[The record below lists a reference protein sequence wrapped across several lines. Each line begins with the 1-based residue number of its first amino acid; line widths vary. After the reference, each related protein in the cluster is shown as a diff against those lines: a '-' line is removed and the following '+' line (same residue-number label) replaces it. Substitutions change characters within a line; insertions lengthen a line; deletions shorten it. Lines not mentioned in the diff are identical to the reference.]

1 MQIAGT
7 SRLNKDPFLP
17 PGPKG
22 LPFLGS
28 LVDYFSDMLGFLKRV
43 SDEYGDLVYYK
54 LGSRKMYL
62 LNNPEHIK
70 DVLVTY
76 NRNFEKSRALKRT
89 KIILGEGLLTNEG
102 EPHIKQR
109 RTIQPVFHHQR
120 IKSYGDVMADY
131 ASRVGEGWQNG
142 SVVNIHKEMMK
153 LTLYIVSKTI
163 FDSDMESESDEIG
176 QCLTDLVTLFPQML
190 FPYSEYLDNLPLPAN
205 RRFQNAKNK
214 LDSIIYG
221 LIEKRRANPGVKS
234 DLLSMLLEAE
244 DEEGGGEGMTDE
256 QVRDEALTLFLAGQE
271 STANS
276 LVWTWY
282 LISTHT
288 EVEKKMHEEIDTALN
303 GRLPTLDDLGKLS
316 YTQNVFK
323 EALRLYPPAW
333 AVARHVK
340 EDYEVGGYIIPAGAD
355 IFMSQY
361 VVHRDPRFYR
371 EADRFTPERWS
382 SDETKDLPRFAYFP
396 FGGGTRRCIGEP
408 FAWMEGVILI
418 APIASKWKMRLV
430 PHQKIV
436 PQALITIRPKNGM
449 NMILERR

>member
-7 SRLNKDPFLP
+7 SRANKEPFLP
-17 PGPKG
+17 PGPNG
-22 LPFLGS
+22 LPLLGS
-28 LVDYFSDMLGFLKRV
+28 LVDYFPDMLGFLKRV
-43 SDEYGDLVYYK
+43 SDEYGDIVYYK

-70 DVLVTY
+70 DVLVTN
-76 NRNFEKSRALKRT
+76 NRNFEKSRALKRS

-102 EPHIKQR
+102 ESHIKQR
-109 RTIQPVFHHQR
+109 RTIQPVFHHQM

-131 ASRVGEGWQNG
+131 ASIVSEGWQNG
-142 SVVNIHKEMMK
+142 SVLNIHKEMMK
-153 LTLYIVSKTI
+153 LTLYIVCKTI

-176 QCLTDLVTLFPQML
+176 ECLTDLVTLFPQMI
-190 FPYSEYLDNLPLPAN
+190 FPCSEYLDNLPLPAN
-205 RRFQNAKNK
+205 RRFQKARSK
-214 LDSIIYG
+214 LDKIIYG
-221 LIEKRRANPGVKS
+221 LIEKRRANPGDKS
-234 DLLSMLLEAE
+234 DLLSMLLEVQ
-244 DEEGGGEGMTDE
+244 DQEGDGEGMTDE

-276 LVWTWY
+276 LLWTWY
-282 LISTHT
+282 LISTNP
-288 EVEKKMHEEIDTALN
+288 ESEKKMHREIDTVLN
-303 GRLPTLDDLGKLS
+303 GRLPSLDDLGKLS

-340 EDYEVGGYIIPAGAD
+340 EDYEVGGYVIPAGAD

-361 VVHRDPRFYR
+361 VVHREPRLYR
-371 EADRFTPERWS
+371 EPESFRPERWS

-408 FAWMEGVILI
+408 FAWMEGVLLI
-418 APIASKWKMRLV
+418 ATIASKWKMRLV
-430 PHQKIV
+430 PHQNII

>member
-1 MQIAGT
+1 MQAVKT
-7 SRLNKDPFLP
+7 RKLTKKPFLP
-17 PGPKG
+17 PGPRG
-22 LPFLGS
+22 IPFLGS
-28 LVDYFSDMLGFLKRV
+28 LIDYFSDMLGFLKRV
-43 SDEYGDLVYYK
+43 SDDYGDIVYYK
-54 LGSRKMYL
+54 LGTRKMYL

-70 DVLVTY
+70 DVLVTH

-109 RTIQPVFHHQR
+109 RTIQPVFHHER
-120 IKSYGDVMADY
+120 IKSYGDVMAQY
-131 ASRVGEGWQNG
+131 ASRVGDGWKNG
-142 SVVNIHKEMMK
+142 GLLNIHKEMMK
-153 LTLYIVSKTI
+153 LTLFIVSKTI
-163 FDSDMESESDEIG
+163 FDSDMESKSDEIG
-176 QCLTDLVTLFPQML
+176 ECLTDLVTLFPQMI

-205 RRFQNAKNK
+205 RRFQIAKDK
-214 LDSIIYG
+214 LDSIIYR
-221 LIEKRRANPGVKS
+221 LIEERRASPGEKS
-234 DLLSMLLEAE
+234 DLLSMLLEAQ
-244 DEEGGGEGMTDE
+244 DEEGGEVMTDL

-276 LVWTWY
+276 LLWTWY
-282 LISTHT
+282 LISTHP
-288 EVEKKMHEEIDTALN
+288 EVEKKVHEEVDSVLN

-340 EDYEVGGYIIPAGAD
+340 EDYEVGGYVIPAGAD

-361 VVHRDPRFYR
+361 VVHRDPRLFR
-371 EADRFTPERWS
+371 EPDGFIPERWS
-382 SDETKDLPRFAYFP
+382 TNETKDLPRFAYFP

-418 APIASKWKMRLV
+418 ATIASKWKMRLV

-449 NMILERR
+449 NMIMERR

>member
-1 MQIAGT
+1 MQTAQINS
-7 SRLNKDPFLP
+7 SRKDPFLP

-22 LPFLGS
+22 LPLVGS
-28 LVDYFSDMLGFLKRV
+28 LFDYFGDMLGFLTRV
-43 SDEYGDLVYYK
+43 SAEYGDIVYYK

-70 DVLVTY
+70 DVLVTH

-89 KIILGEGLLTNEG
+89 KIVLGEGLLTNEG

-109 RTIQPVFHHQR
+109 RTIQPVFHHEKIR
-120 IKSYGDVMADY
+120 SYGDVMAQY
-131 ASRVGEGWQNG
+131 ASQVGEDWQNG

-153 LTLYIVSKTI
+153 LTLSIVSKTI
-163 FDSDMESESDEIG
+163 FDSEMESESEGIG
-176 QCLTDLVTLFPQML
+176 QYLTELVSLFPQMI

-205 RRFQNAKNK
+205 RRFQHAKNK

-221 LIEKRRANPGVKS
+221 MIEERRAKPGERN
-234 DLLSMLLEAE
+234 DLLSMLLEAQ
-244 DEEGGGEGMTDE
+244 DEEGNGEEMTDL

-282 LISTHT
+282 LVSQNG
-288 EVEKKMHEEIDTALN
+288 EVEKKMYEEIDSVLG

-340 EDYEVGGYIIPAGAD
+340 GDYEVGGYVIPAGAD

-361 VVHRDPRFYR
+361 VVHRDPRFYK
-371 EADRFTPERWS
+371 EPERFRPERWS
-382 SDETKDLPRFAYFP
+382 SEETKNLPRFAYFP

-418 APIASKWKMRLV
+418 ATIASKWKMRLV

>member
-1 MQIAGT
+1 MQTAKT
-7 SRLNKDPFLP
+7 NSRAKAPFLP

-22 LPFLGS
+22 LPVVGS
-28 LVDYFSDMLGFLKRV
+28 LFDYFGDILGFLSRV
-43 SDEYGDLVYYK
+43 SADYGDIAYYK

-62 LNNPEHIK
+62 LSDPEDIK
-70 DVLVTY
+70 DVLVTN
-76 NRNFEKSRALKRT
+76 NRCFEKSRALKRT

-102 EPHIKQR
+102 ESHLKQR
-109 RTIQPVFHHQR
+109 RTIQPVFHHKR
-120 IKSYGDVMADY
+120 IKTYGDVMADY
-131 ASRVGEGWQNG
+131 ASRIGEDWRGG

-153 LTLYIVSKTI
+153 LTLFIVSKTI

-176 QCLTDLVTLFPQML
+176 KCLTDLVSLFPQMI
-190 FPYSEYLDNLPLPAN
+190 FPYSEYLDNLPLPATK
-205 RRFQNAKNK
+205 RFYAARDK

-221 LIEKRRANPGVKS
+221 LIEERRANPGENT
-234 DLLSMLLEAE
+234 DLLSMLLEAQ
-244 DEEGGGEGMTDE
+244 DEEGDGLGMSDQ
-256 QVRDEALTLFLAGQE
+256 QVRDEAMTLFLAGQE

-282 LISTHT
+282 LISQHP
-288 EVEKKMHEEIDTALN
+288 EVERKIYEEIDSVLG

-340 EDYEVGGYIIPAGAD
+340 EDYEVGGYTVPAGAD
-355 IFMSQY
+355 IFISQY
-361 VVHRDPRFYR
+361 VVHRDPRLYR
-371 EADRFTPERWS
+371 EPERFIPERWE

-396 FGGGTRRCIGEP
+396 FGGGPRRCIGEA
-408 FAWMEGVILI
+408 FAWMEGVIII
-418 APIASKWKMRLV
+418 ATIASKWKMRLV

-436 PQALITIRPKNGM
+436 PDPLITIRPKYGM
-449 NMILERR
+449 NMILETR

>member
-1 MQIAGT
+1 M
-7 SRLNKDPFLP
+7 P

-22 LPFLGS
+22 LPLLGS
-28 LVDYFSDMLGFLKRV
+28 LIDYFSDMLGFLTRV
-43 SDEYGDLVYYK
+43 SADYGDIVYYK

-70 DVLVTY
+70 DVLVTN

-109 RTIQPVFHHQR
+109 RTIQPVFHHER
-120 IKSYGDVMADY
+120 IKSYGDVMAQY
-131 ASRVGEGWQNG
+131 ASLVGEDWQNG
-142 SVVNIHKEMMK
+142 AVVNIHKEMMK
-153 LTLYIVSKTI
+153 LTLNIVSKTI
-163 FDSDMESESDEIG
+163 FDSDMESESEEIG
-176 QCLTDLVTLFPQML
+176 KSLTDIVTLFPRLL
-190 FPYSEYLDNLPLPAN
+190 FPYSEYVDNLPLPSN
-205 RRFQNAKNK
+205 RRFQQAKDK
-214 LDSIIYG
+214 LDSIICAM
-221 LIEKRRANPGVKS
+221 IEERRARPGKRK
-234 DLLSMLLEAE
+234 DLLSMLLEAQ
-244 DEEGGGEGMTDE
+244 DEEGDGDGMSDL
-256 QVRDEALTLFLAGQE
+256 QVRDEALTLFLAAQE

-282 LISTHT
+282 LVSQHP
-288 EVEKKMHEEIDTALN
+288 EVERKMQQEIDCVLK
-303 GRLPTLDDLGKLS
+303 GSQPTLDDLGKLS

-333 AVARHVK
+333 AVARRVK
-340 EDYEVGGYIIPAGAD
+340 EDYEPGGYVVPAGAD

-361 VVHRDPRFYR
+361 VVHRDPRLYK
-371 EADRFTPERWS
+371 EPDRFIPERWNS
-382 SDETKDLPRFAYFP
+382 EETKNLPRFAYFP

-418 APIASKWKMRLV
+418 ATIASKWKMRLV

>member
-1 MQIAGT
+1 MQAVKT
-7 SRLNKDPFLP
+7 RKLTKKPFLP
-17 PGPKG
+17 PGPRG
-22 LPFLGS
+22 IPFLGS
-28 LVDYFSDMLGFLKRV
+28 LIVYFSDMLGFLKRV
-43 SDEYGDLVYYK
+43 SDDYGDIVYYK
-54 LGSRKMYL
+54 LGTRKMYL

-70 DVLVTY
+70 DVLVTH

-109 RTIQPVFHHQR
+109 RTIQPVFHHER
-120 IKSYGDVMADY
+120 IKSYGDVMAQY
-131 ASRVGEGWQNG
+131 ASRVGDGWKNG
-142 SVVNIHKEMMK
+142 EVVNIHKEMMK
-153 LTLYIVSKTI
+153 LTLFIVSKTI
-163 FDSDMESESDEIG
+163 FDSDMESKSDEIG
-176 QCLTDLVTLFPQML
+176 ECLTDLVTLFPQMI

-205 RRFQNAKNK
+205 RRFQIAKDK
-214 LDSIIYG
+214 LDSIIYR
-221 LIEKRRANPGVKS
+221 LIEERRASPGEKS
-234 DLLSMLLEAE
+234 DLLSMLLEAQ
-244 DEEGGGEGMTDE
+244 DEEGGEVMSDL

-282 LISTHT
+282 LISTHP
-288 EVEKKMHEEIDTALN
+288 EVEKKVHEEVDSVLN

-340 EDYEVGGYIIPAGAD
+340 EDYEVGGYVIPAGAD

-361 VVHRDPRFYR
+361 VVHRDPRLFR
-371 EADRFTPERWS
+371 EPDRFIPERWS
-382 SDETKDLPRFAYFP
+382 TNETKDLPRFAYFP

-418 APIASKWKMRLV
+418 ATIASKWKMRLV

-449 NMILERR
+449 NMIMERR

>member
-1 MQIAGT
+1 M
-7 SRLNKDPFLP
+7 
-17 PGPKG
+17 G

-28 LVDYFSDMLGFLKRV
+28 LIDYFSDMLGFLKSV
-43 SDEYGDLVYYK
+43 SDKYGDIVYYK

-70 DVLVTY
+70 DVLVTH

-102 EPHIKQR
+102 EPHLKQR

-120 IKSYGDVMADY
+120 IKSYGDVMGQY
-131 ASRVGEGWQNG
+131 ALRVGDGWKNG
-142 SVVNIHKEMMK
+142 EVVNIHKEMMK
-153 LTLYIVSKTI
+153 LTLFIVSITI

-176 QCLTDLVTLFPQML
+176 KCLTDLVTLFPQMI

-205 RRFQNAKNK
+205 RRFQNAKDK
-214 LDSIIYG
+214 LDSIIYR
-221 LIEKRRANPGVKS
+221 LIEERRANPGEKS
-234 DLLSMLLEAE
+234 DLLSMLLEAQ
-244 DEEGGGEGMTDE
+244 DEESGEGMTDV

-282 LISTHT
+282 LISTHP
-288 EVEKKMHEEIDTALN
+288 EVEKKVHEEVDSVLN
-303 GRLPTLDDLGKLS
+303 KRLPTLDDLGKLS

-340 EDYEVGGYIIPAGAD
+340 EDYEVGGYVIPAGAD

-361 VVHRDPRFYR
+361 VVHRDPRLFR
-371 EADRFTPERWS
+371 EPDRFIPERWS
-382 SDETKDLPRFAYFP
+382 TNETKDLPRFAYFP

-418 APIASKWKMRLV
+418 ATIASKWKMRLV

-449 NMILERR
+449 NMIMERR

>member
-1 MQIAGT
+1 V
-7 SRLNKDPFLP
+7 
-17 PGPKG
+17 
-22 LPFLGS
+22 GS
-28 LVDYFSDMLGFLKRV
+28 LIDYFSDMLGFLTRV
-43 SDEYGDLVYYK
+43 SAEYGDIVYYK

-62 LNNPEHIK
+62 LNNPEDIK
-70 DVLVTY
+70 DVLVTH
-76 NRNFEKSRALKRT
+76 NRNFEKSRALKRA

-102 EPHIKQR
+102 ESHLRQR
-109 RTIQPVFHHQR
+109 RTIHPVFHHER
-120 IKSYGDVMADY
+120 IRSYGDVMAEY

-142 SVVNIHKEMMK
+142 TVVNIHKEMMK
-153 LTLYIVSKTI
+153 LTLFIVSKTI
-163 FDSDMESESDEIG
+163 FDSEMESESDEIG
-176 QCLTDLVTLFPQML
+176 RSLTDLVTLFPRL
-190 FPYSEYLDNLPLPAN
+190 IFPYSEYVDNLPLPSN
-205 RRFQNAKNK
+205 RRFEQAKSR

-221 LIEKRRANPGVKS
+221 LIEERRANPGERK
-234 DLLSMLLEAE
+234 DLLSMLLDAQ
-244 DEEGGGEGMTDE
+244 DEEGGGEGMTDV

-282 LISTHT
+282 LISQHPQ
-288 EVEKKMHEEIDTALN
+288 VEKKIHGEIDSVLN

-333 AVARHVK
+333 AVARQVK
-340 EDYEVGGYIIPAGAD
+340 EDYEVGGYVVPAGAD

-361 VVHRDPRFYR
+361 VVHRDPRFYK
-371 EADRFTPERWS
+371 EPDRFIPERWS
-382 SDETKDLPRFAYFP
+382 NEETKDLPKFAYFP

-418 APIASKWKMRLV
+418 ATIASKWKMRLV
-430 PHQKIV
+430 PHQRV
-436 PQALITIRPKNGM
+436 EPEPLITIRPKYGM

>member
-1 MQIAGT
+1 MQIAQT
-7 SRLNKDPFLP
+7 NSRVKDPFLP

-22 LPFLGS
+22 LPLLGS
-28 LVDYFSDMLGFLKRV
+28 LIDYFSDMLGFLTRV
-43 SDEYGDLVYYK
+43 SAEYGDIVYYK

-70 DVLVTY
+70 DVLVTH

-109 RTIQPVFHHQR
+109 RTIQPVFHHER
-120 IKSYGDVMADY
+120 ITSYGDVMAQY
-131 ASRVGEGWQNG
+131 ASRIGEDWQNG

-153 LTLYIVSKTI
+153 LTLSIVSKTI
-163 FDSDMESESDEIG
+163 FDSEMESESDEIG
-176 QCLTDLVTLFPQML
+176 QYLTDLVSLFPQMI

-205 RRFQNAKNK
+205 RRFQHAKTK
-214 LDSIIYG
+214 LDAIIYG
-221 LIEKRRANPGVKS
+221 MIEERRANPGKRK
-234 DLLSMLLEAE
+234 DLLSMLLEAQ
-244 DEEGGGEGMTDE
+244 DEEGDGGEMSDL

-271 STANS
+271 SMANS

-282 LISTHT
+282 LISQNP
-288 EVEKKMHEEIDTALN
+288 EVEKKMYEEIDSALKN
-303 GRLPTLDDLGKLS
+303 SLPTLDDLGKLA

-333 AVARHVK
+333 AVVRQVK
-340 EDYEVGGYIIPAGAD
+340 EDYEVGGYIVPSGAD

-361 VVHRDPRFYR
+361 VVHRDPRYYR
-371 EADRFTPERWS
+371 DPERFIPERWS
-382 SDETKDLPRFAYFP
+382 SEETKNLPRFAYFP

-418 APIASKWKMRLV
+418 ATIASKWKMRLV
-430 PHQKIV
+430 PRQKIV
-436 PQALITIRPKNGM
+436 PQALITIRPKYGM

>member
-43 SDEYGDLVYYK
+43 SDEYGDIVYYK

-70 DVLVTY
+70 DVLVT
-76 NRNFEKSRALKRT
+76 NNHNFEKSRALKRT

-131 ASRVGEGWQNG
+131 ASRVGEDWQNG

-176 QCLTDLVTLFPQML
+176 QCLTGLVTLFPQMI

-205 RRFQNAKNK
+205 RRFQNAKSK
-214 LDSIIYG
+214 LDKIIYG
-221 LIEKRRANPGVKS
+221 LIEERRTNPGDKT
-234 DLLSMLLEAE
+234 DLLSMLLEAK
-244 DEEGGGEGMTDE
+244 DEEGGCEGMTDE

-282 LISTHT
+282 LISTHPQ
-288 EVEKKMHEEIDTALN
+288 VGKKIFDEINSVLN
-303 GRLPTLDDLGKLS
+303 GRLPNLDDLGKLS

-340 EDYEVGGYIIPAGAD
+340 EDYEVGGYVIPAGAD

-361 VVHRDPRFYR
+361 VVHRDPRLYR
-371 EADRFTPERWS
+371 EPDRFIPERWS

-418 APIASKWKMRLV
+418 ATIASKWKMKLV

-449 NMILERR
+449 NMILEKR

>member
-1 MQIAGT
+1 MRIAHSN
-7 SRLNKDPFLP
+7 SRIKDPFLP

-22 LPFLGS
+22 LPLLGS
-28 LVDYFSDMLGFLKRV
+28 LIDCFSDMLGFLTRV
-43 SDEYGDLVYYK
+43 SADYGDIVYYK

-70 DVLVTY
+70 DVLVTN

-109 RTIQPVFHHQR
+109 RTIQPVFHHER
-120 IKSYGDVMADY
+120 IKSYGDVMAQY
-131 ASRVGEGWQNG
+131 ASLVGEDWQNG
-142 SVVNIHKEMMK
+142 AVVNIHKEMMK
-153 LTLYIVSKTI
+153 LTLNIVSKTI
-163 FDSDMESESDEIG
+163 FDSDMESESEEIG
-176 QCLTDLVTLFPQML
+176 KSLTDIVTLFPRLL
-190 FPYSEYLDNLPLPAN
+190 FPYSEYVDNLPLPSN
-205 RRFQNAKNK
+205 RRFQQAKDK
-214 LDSIIYG
+214 LDSIIYAM
-221 LIEKRRANPGVKS
+221 IEERRARPGKRK
-234 DLLSMLLEAE
+234 DLLSMLLEAQ
-244 DEEGGGEGMTDE
+244 DEEGDGDGMSDL

-282 LISTHT
+282 LVSQHP
-288 EVEKKMHEEIDTALN
+288 EVERKMQQEIDCVLK
-303 GRLPTLDDLGKLS
+303 GSQPTLDDLGKLS

-333 AVARHVK
+333 AVARRVK
-340 EDYEVGGYIIPAGAD
+340 EDYEVGGYVIPAGAD

-361 VVHRDPRFYR
+361 VVHRDPRLYK
-371 EADRFTPERWS
+371 EPDRFIPERWNS
-382 SDETKDLPRFAYFP
+382 EETKNLPRFAYFP

-418 APIASKWKMRLV
+418 ATIASKWKMRLV

>member
-1 MQIAGT
+1 MQAVT
-7 SRLNKDPFLP
+7 RNPLKHKPFLP

-22 LPFLGS
+22 LPFFGS
-28 LVDYFSDMLGFLKRV
+28 LIDYFSDMLGFLTRV
-43 SDEYGDLVYYK
+43 SSEYGDIVYYK

-70 DVLVTY
+70 DVLVTH

-89 KIILGEGLLTNEG
+89 KIVLGEGLLTNEG
-102 EPHIKQR
+102 EPHLKQR
-109 RTIQPVFHHQR
+109 RTVQPVFHHQR
-120 IKSYGDVMADY
+120 IKSYGDVMAEY
-131 ASRVGEGWQNG
+131 ASRVGEDWKNG
-142 SVVNIHKEMMK
+142 SVVNINKEMMK
-153 LTLYIVSKTI
+153 LTLSIVSKTI

-176 QCLTDLVTLFPQML
+176 ECLTDLVTLFPQMI
-190 FPYSEYLDNLPLPAN
+190 FPYSEYLDGLPLPAN
-205 RRFQNAKNK
+205 NRFNKAKDK
-214 LDSIIYG
+214 LDTIIYR
-221 LIEKRRANPGVKS
+221 LIEERRENPGEKT
-234 DLLSMLLEAE
+234 DLLSMLLEAQ
-244 DEEGGGEGMTDE
+244 DEEGGGEGMTDL

-282 LISTHT
+282 LISTHLQ
-288 EVEKKMHEEIDTALN
+288 VEKKIHEEIDSILN

-323 EALRLYPPAW
+323 ETLRLYPPAW
-333 AVARHVK
+333 AVARQVK
-340 EDYEVGGYIIPAGAD
+340 EDYEVGGYVIPAGAD

-361 VVHRDPRFYR
+361 VVHRDARLYKEP
-371 EADRFTPERWS
+371 DRFIPERWES
-382 SDETKDLPRFAYFP
+382 EETNDLPRFAYFP

-408 FAWMEGVILI
+408 FAWMEGVLLI
-418 APIASKWKMRLV
+418 ATIASKWKMRLV

>member
-1 MQIAGT
+1 MQAVKT
-7 SRLNKDPFLP
+7 RKLTKKPFLP
-17 PGPKG
+17 PGPRG
-22 LPFLGS
+22 IPFLGS
-28 LVDYFSDMLGFLKRV
+28 LIDYFSDMLGFLKRV
-43 SDEYGDLVYYK
+43 SDDYGDIVYYK
-54 LGSRKMYL
+54 LGTRKMYL

-70 DVLVTY
+70 DVLVTH

-109 RTIQPVFHHQR
+109 RTIQPVFHHER
-120 IKSYGDVMADY
+120 IKSYGDVMAQY
-131 ASRVGEGWQNG
+131 ASRVGDGWKNG
-142 SVVNIHKEMMK
+142 EVVNIHKEMMK
-153 LTLYIVSKTI
+153 LTLFIVSKTI
-163 FDSDMESESDEIG
+163 FDSDMESKSDEIG
-176 QCLTDLVTLFPQML
+176 ECLTDLVTLFPQMI

-205 RRFQNAKNK
+205 RRFQIAKDK
-214 LDSIIYG
+214 LDSIIYR
-221 LIEKRRANPGVKS
+221 LIEERRASPGEKS
-234 DLLSMLLEAE
+234 DLLSMLLEAQDQE
-244 DEEGGGEGMTDE
+244 RGDVMSDL

-282 LISTHT
+282 LISTHP
-288 EVEKKMHEEIDTALN
+288 EVEKKVHEEVDSVLN

-340 EDYEVGGYIIPAGAD
+340 EDYEVGGYVIPAGAD

-361 VVHRDPRFYR
+361 VVHRDPRLFR
-371 EADRFTPERWS
+371 EPDRFIPERWS
-382 SDETKDLPRFAYFP
+382 TNETKDLPRFAYFP

-418 APIASKWKMRLV
+418 ATIASKWKMRLV

-449 NMILERR
+449 NMIMERR

>member
-1 MQIAGT
+1 MQLAKT
-7 SRLNKDPFLP
+7 NHLRKDPFLP

-22 LPFLGS
+22 LPFVGS
-28 LVDYFSDMLGFLKRV
+28 LIDYFSDMLGFLTRV
-43 SDEYGDLVYYK
+43 SEEYGDIVYYK

-70 DVLVTY
+70 DVLVTN

-89 KIILGEGLLTNEG
+89 KIVLGEGLLTNEG

-109 RTIQPVFHHQR
+109 RTIQPVFHHER
-120 IKSYGDVMADY
+120 IRSYGDVMAEY
-131 ASRVGEGWQNG
+131 ASRVGEDWQNG

-153 LTLYIVSKTI
+153 LTLSIVSKTI

-176 QCLTDLVTLFPQML
+176 QSLTDLVSLFPRLL
-190 FPYSEYLDNLPLPAN
+190 FPYSEYVDNWPLPAN
-205 RRFQNAKNK
+205 RRFQEAKSK
-214 LDSIIYG
+214 LDEIIYA
-221 LIEKRRANPGVKS
+221 LIEERKKNPGARK
-234 DLLSMLLEAE
+234 DLLSMLLEAQ
-244 DEEGGGEGMTDE
+244 DEEGDGGAMTDL

-282 LISTHT
+282 LISQHPQ
-288 EVEKKMHEEIDTALN
+288 VEKKMYEEVSSVLN
-303 GRLPTLDDLGKLS
+303 GSLPTLNDLGKLS

-333 AVARHVK
+333 AVARQVK
-340 EDYEVGGYIIPAGAD
+340 EDYEVGGYVIPAGAD

-361 VVHRDPRFYR
+361 VVHRDPRLYR
-371 EADRFTPERWS
+371 EPQRFIPERWS
-382 SDETKDLPRFAYFP
+382 SEETKELPRFAYFP

-418 APIASKWKMRLV
+418 ATIASKWKMRLV

-449 NMILERR
+449 NMILEKR

>member
-1 MQIAGT
+1 MQAVKTREIT
-7 SRLNKDPFLP
+7 KNPFLP
-17 PGPKG
+17 PGPRG

-28 LVDYFSDMLGFLKRV
+28 LIDYFSDMLGFLKRV
-43 SDEYGDLVYYK
+43 SDEYGDIVYYK

-62 LNNPEHIK
+62 LNNPDYIK
-70 DVLVTY
+70 DVLVTH
-76 NRNFEKSRALKRT
+76 NRKFEKSRALKRT

-102 EPHIKQR
+102 EPHLKQR
-109 RTIQPVFHHQR
+109 RTIQPVFHHKR
-120 IKSYGDVMADY
+120 IKSYGDVMAQY
-131 ASRVGEGWQNG
+131 ASRVGEDWQNG
-142 SVVNIHKEMMK
+142 SVLNIHKEMMK
-153 LTLYIVSKTI
+153 LTLFIVSKTI
-163 FDSDMESESDEIG
+163 FDSDMESDSDEIG
-176 QCLTDLVTLFPQML
+176 ECLTDLVTLFPQMI

-205 RRFQNAKNK
+205 QRFQKAKAK
-214 LDSIIYG
+214 LDSIIYK
-221 LIEKRRANPGVKS
+221 LIEERRANPGQKS
-234 DLLSMLLEAE
+234 DLLSMLLEAQ
-244 DEEGGGEGMTDE
+244 DEEGGEGMTDV

-282 LISTHT
+282 LLSTHP
-288 EVEKKMHEEIDTALN
+288 EVEKKVHEEVDSVLN

-333 AVARHVK
+333 AVARQVK
-340 EDYEVGGYIIPAGAD
+340 EDYEVGGYVIPAGAD

-361 VVHRDPRFYR
+361 VVHRDPRIYR
-371 EADRFTPERWS
+371 EPDSFIPERW
-382 SDETKDLPRFAYFP
+382 DNEETKDLPRFAYFP

-418 APIASKWKMRLV
+418 ATIASMWKMRLV

-449 NMILERR
+449 NMIVERR

>member
-1 MQIAGT
+1 MQAVKT
-7 SRLNKDPFLP
+7 RKLTKKPFLP
-17 PGPKG
+17 PGPRG
-22 LPFLGS
+22 IPFLGS
-28 LVDYFSDMLGFLKRV
+28 LIDYFSDMLGFLKRV
-43 SDEYGDLVYYK
+43 SDDYGDIVYYK
-54 LGSRKMYL
+54 LGTRKMYL

-70 DVLVTY
+70 DVLVTH

-109 RTIQPVFHHQR
+109 RTIQPVFHHER
-120 IKSYGDVMADY
+120 IKSYGDVMAQY
-131 ASRVGEGWQNG
+131 ASRVGDGWKNG
-142 SVVNIHKEMMK
+142 ELLNIHKEMMK
-153 LTLYIVSKTI
+153 LTLFIVSKTI
-163 FDSDMESESDEIG
+163 FDSDMESKSDEIG
-176 QCLTDLVTLFPQML
+176 ECLTDLVTLFPQMI

-205 RRFQNAKNK
+205 RRFQIAKDK
-214 LDSIIYG
+214 LDSIIYR
-221 LIEKRRANPGVKS
+221 LIEERRASPGEKS
-234 DLLSMLLEAE
+234 DLLSMLLEAQ
-244 DEEGGGEGMTDE
+244 DEEGGEVMSDL

-282 LISTHT
+282 LISTHP
-288 EVEKKMHEEIDTALN
+288 EVEKKVHEEVDSVLN

-340 EDYEVGGYIIPAGAD
+340 EDYEVGGYVIPAGAD

-361 VVHRDPRFYR
+361 VVHHDPRLFR
-371 EADRFTPERWS
+371 EPDRFIPERWS
-382 SDETKDLPRFAYFP
+382 TNETKDLPRFAYFP

-418 APIASKWKMRLV
+418 ATIASKWKMRLV

-449 NMILERR
+449 NMIMERR